1 VKTRTRRFKLPPKVP
16 TLSPEML
23 PVPPV
28 SPALT
33 DFAQRSQP
41 PPPMLLRI
49 PEVARELGV
58 SERTIQSYL
67 AQGLLERVKL
77 GSRTI
82 RISRRSLMALMGVP
96 AE

>member
-1 VKTRTRRFKLPPKVP
+1 MKTRNRRVKLPPKDP

-23 PVPPV
+23 SSPPV
-28 SPALT
+28 SPALI
-33 DFAQRSQP
+33 DLAQRSQ

-67 AQGLLERVKL
+67 DQGLLERVRI
-77 GSRTI
+77 GSRTV
-82 RISRRSLMALMGVP
+82 RVSRQSLMKLMGAP